1 LGLCDVSIWSIA
13 ELIFMTNLL
22 LNEDKTMTTYDFTPL
37 YRTAIGFDRL
47 ANALSNSAR
56 VDNGGYPPY
65 NILSVDDDQYRIT
78 MAVAGFSEQDLSIV
92 SEQNTLVVSG
102 RLADDEQQDEAE
114 YLYQGIANRAF
125 ERRFQLADHVKVTAA
140 RLENGLLHIDLAREL
155 PEAMKPRQIQIN
167 SSANSRLLDDEG
179 SSDRADSN
187 DQVKAA

>member
-1 LGLCDVSIWSIA
+1 
-13 ELIFMTNLL
+13 
-22 LNEDKTMTTYDFTPL
+22 MTTFDFSPL

-56 VDNGGYPPY
+56 VENGGYPPY
-65 NILSVDDDQYRIT
+65 NILSVDENQYRIT

-102 RLADDEQQDEAE
+102 SLANTEQDQDQQQE

-125 ERRFQLADHVKVTAA
+125 ERRFQLADHVKVTSA

-155 PEAMKPRQIQIN
+155 PEAMKPRQIQI
-167 SSANSRLLDDEG
+167 SSASGSRLIDNERD
-179 SSDRADSN
+179 A
-187 DQVKAA
+187 KAAAADGSDQAKAA